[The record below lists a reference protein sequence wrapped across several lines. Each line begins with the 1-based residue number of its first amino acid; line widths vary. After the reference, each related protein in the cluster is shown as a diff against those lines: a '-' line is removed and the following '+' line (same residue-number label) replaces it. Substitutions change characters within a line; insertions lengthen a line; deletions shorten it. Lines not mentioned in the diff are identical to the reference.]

1 MATPIKVVLQADV
14 DNLGESGD
22 VVRVRPGYARNYLIP
37 RGLAA
42 PATAANLARVDE
54 IKRLAAQRAEKELV
68 AAQEIAKKL
77 EGVSVKISRAVGE
90 EEKMYG
96 SVTAR
101 DIEDAYREAGVEIDR
116 KRVQLPEPIKL
127 LGIHEIPMKLHPKV
141 SVQLKV
147 EVVKEA

>member
-1 MATPIKVVLQADV
+1 MATPIKVVLQTDV

-22 VVRVRPGYARNYLIP
+22 VVRVRPGYARNFLIP

-42 PATAANLARVDE
+42 PATSSNLARVDE
-54 IKRLAAQRAEKELV
+54 IKRLALARAEKDLAE
-68 AAQEIAKKL
+68 AQALASKIQA
-77 EGVSVKISRAVGE
+77 VSVQIARAVGD

-101 DIEDAYREAGVEIDR
+101 DIEDAYRDAGVEIDR
-116 KRVQLPEPIKL
+116 KRLQLNEPIKA
-127 LGIHEIPMKLHPKV
+127 LGAFEVPLKLHPKV

-147 EVVKEA
+147 EVVKQA

>member
-1 MATPIKVVLQADV
+1 MATPIKVVLQTDV

-42 PATAANLARVDE
+42 PATPSNLARVGE
-54 IKRLAAQRAEKELV
+54 IKRLSAARAEKELS
-68 AAQEIAKKL
+68 AAQAVANKL
-77 EGVSVKISRAVGE
+77 EGVSVKIERAVGD

-101 DIEDAYREAGVEIDR
+101 DIEEAYRAAGVEIDR
-116 KRVQLPEPIKL
+116 KRVQLVEPIKL
-127 LGIHEIPMKLHPKV
+127 LGVHEVPLRLHPKV

-147 EVVKEA
+147 EVVKQA